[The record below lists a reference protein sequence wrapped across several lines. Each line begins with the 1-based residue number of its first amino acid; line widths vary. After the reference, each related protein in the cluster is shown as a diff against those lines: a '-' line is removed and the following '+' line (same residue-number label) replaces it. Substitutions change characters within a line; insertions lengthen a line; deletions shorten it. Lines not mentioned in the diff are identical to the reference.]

1 MDRSKEICWTFAPWV
16 WAVIIPA
23 VCSAELALTVAR
35 AGDWPQLGGSSL
47 RNNVSTAR
55 GIAETWDLGEIDRA
69 TGRWVGGSR
78 SFHILWATP
87 LGTESYGS
95 PVVVGNKVFCGT
107 NNRRGYNPRYAPTV
121 DLGCL
126 LCLDRT
132 SGSFLWQ
139 YAAEVLP
146 DPHLNWPEQ
155 GLCSTPLVE
164 GDRLWVVTNRGCVVC
179 LDTEGFRDGE
189 NDGPFVSE
197 EYQGPEEADIVWQ
210 FDMIQQL
217 HVTPRYMT
225 SSSPTA
231 FGDLLF
237 VITSNGVGDKGK
249 VLRPDAPSF
258 LALDKKTGEL
268 VWADN
273 SPGDRILEGQWSS
286 PACGV
291 LGGVPQV
298 IFGGGDGWV
307 YSFRA
312 ERTTTGKPVL
322 LWKFDANPK
331 KSRFGEGGL
340 GDRNYPVA
348 APVIAEGKVYVVTGR
363 DPQWGEGPADL
374 WCIDPLKRGDISAE
388 LVVDASGNIVPPR
401 REFAVAEESGERVI
415 ANPNSGVIWHYN
427 GQDLNKNGKLE
438 FEETFHRTLGMPAVA
453 EGLLV
458 IGDASGVVHCLDAA
472 TGELFWTYDMMAG
485 VWGSP
490 LIADGKIYLGDE
502 DGDVAVFALSRKFQL
517 LAENSVGSAVYTAP
531 VAVDGVLYVVSRQHC
546 IAIKGSARNETSPS
560 TATRK

>member
-1 MDRSKEICWTFAPWV
+1 MDCSNMLYYTYVRCCWALMTA
-16 WAVIIPA
+16 A
-23 VCSAELALTVAR
+23 VCLAELGLAAAR

-55 GIAETWDLGEIDRA
+55 GIAEVWDLGEIDRA
-69 TGRWVGGSR
+69 TGRWIGGSK
-78 SFHILWATP
+78 SVNILWATP

-95 PVVVGNKVFCGT
+95 PAVAGNKVFCGT
-107 NNRRGYNPRYAPTV
+107 NNRRGYNPRYPPGV

-126 LCLDRT
+126 LCLDRV
-132 SGSFLWQ
+132 SGSLLWQ

-164 GDRLWVVTNRGCVVC
+164 GDRLWVITNRGCVVC

-197 EYQGPEEADIVWQ
+197 EYRGPEEADIIWQ
-210 FDMIQQL
+210 LDMIQKL

-237 VITSNGVGDKGK
+237 VTTSNGVGEKGR
-249 VLRPDAPSF
+249 VVRPDAPSF
-258 LALDKKTGEL
+258 LALDKNTGEL
-268 VWADN
+268 VWSDN
-273 SPGDRILEGQWSS
+273 SPRDRILEGQWSS
-286 PACGV
+286 PACAV

-298 IFGGGDGWV
+298 IFAGGDGWV

-312 ERTTTGKPVL
+312 ERTSTGKPVL

-331 KSRFGEGGL
+331 TTRFGEGGI

-348 APVIAEGKVYVVTGR
+348 APVIAQGKVYVATGR

-374 WCIDPLKRGDISAE
+374 WCIDPTKRGDISAE
-388 LVVDASGNIVPPR
+388 LVVDPAGNVVPPR

-415 ANPNSGVIWHYN
+415 ANPNSGVIWHYK
-427 GQDLNKNGKLE
+427 GQDLNGNGKLE
-438 FEETFHRTLGMPAVA
+438 FEETFHRTLGMPAIA

-458 IGDASGVVHCLDAA
+458 VGDASGVIHCLDAA
-472 TGELFWTYDMMAG
+472 NGKLLWTYDMMAA

-490 LIADGKIYLGDE
+490 LIADGKIYIGDE
-502 DGDVAVFALSRKFQL
+502 DGDVAVFALSRELKL
-517 LAENSVGSAVYTAP
+517 LGENSAGSAVYTTP
-531 VAVDGVLYVVSRQHC
+531 VAVDGVLYIVSRRHC
-546 IAIKGSARNETSPS
+546 IAIKGSAGHKTTP
-560 TATRK
+560 